1 MSSEI
6 SAPPAAHLALAVVPA
21 APREAA
27 VGAVGTASREAGLA
41 QLLQTAADGG
51 IRRILT
57 RPEGDDER
65 TLCQAWPFPSPFQVS
80 VTTLDAA
87 EGPDR
92 IEARARRSLERLGL
106 PRGDVL
112 LVRDGRDLAGAEGR
126 ALWERL
132 VALKDRGLFRRIGI
146 RTRLEDSPVLVARR
160 FQPDLIQLPLNIL
173 DQRARRDGVL
183 TALAEQG
190 VAVQLASVMANG
202 LLFAGSDEM
211 VGASAADVVL
221 LSRLRRRLAEARL
234 DPMQAALAYAGDSLT
249 GMAEGSSLLA
259 CVTSAAETRAL
270 LAAVNAPRPDLDW
283 TVFDQGG
290 RLAATGDAAAA
301 FSGISS
307 AA

>member
-1 MSSEI
+1 M
-6 SAPPAAHLALAVVPA
+6 SAPPAAQLALAVVPA
-21 APREAA
+21 APREA
-27 VGAVGTASREAGLA
+27 VGGALSREPGLA

-80 VTTLDAA
+80 VTTLDAG

-126 ALWERL
+126 ALWDRL

-146 RTRLEDSPVLVARR
+146 RTRLEDSPVLIARR
-160 FQPDLIQLPLNIL
+160 FQADLIQLPLNIL

-183 TALAEQG
+183 AALAEQG
-190 VAVQLASVMANG
+190 VAVQLASVLANG

-234 DPMQAALAYAGDSLT
+234 DPMQAALAYAADSLN

-290 RLAATGDAAAA
+290 RLAATGDSAAA
-301 FSGISS
+301 FSGVSS

>member
-1 MSSEI
+1 VNKETLAS
-6 SAPPAAHLALAVVPA
+6 PAASLALAVVPTAARDAMGA
-21 APREAA
+21 AP
-27 VGAVGTASREAGLA
+27 SREAGLG

-51 IRRILT
+51 IRSIMT
-57 RPEGDDER
+57 RPEGDEER
-65 TLCQAWPFPSPFQVS
+65 ALCQAWPFPSPFQVS
-80 VTTLDAA
+80 VTTLDAS

-92 IEARARRSLERLGL
+92 IEARVRRSLERMGL
-106 PRGDVL
+106 PRGDIL
-112 LVRDGRDLAGAEGR
+112 LVRDVRDLAGADGR
-126 ALWERL
+126 ALWGRL
-132 VALKDRGLFRRIGI
+132 VGLKDRGLFRRIGI

-183 TALAEQG
+183 AALGEQG
-190 VAVQLASVMANG
+190 VAVQLASVLANG

-234 DPMQAALAYAGDSLT
+234 DPMQAALAYAADCLT
-249 GMAEGSSLLA
+249 GMTDGSSLLA

-290 RLAATGDAAAA
+290 RLAATGDAATPL
-301 FSGISS
+301 SGVSS

>member
-1 MSSEI
+1 MSTD
-6 SAPPAAHLALAVVPA
+6 APALPAAQLALAVIPIA
-21 APREAA
+21 LRD
-27 VGAVGTASREAGLA
+27 GAGGMASRESGLA

-51 IRRILT
+51 IRKILT
-57 RPEGDDER
+57 RPSGDDER
-65 TLCQAWPFPSPFQVS
+65 SLCQAWPFPSPFQVS
-80 VTTLDAA
+80 VTTLEATA
-87 EGPDR
+87 GPDR

-112 LVRDGRDLAGAEGR
+112 LVRDVRDLAGAEGR
-126 ALWERL
+126 ALWDRL
-132 VALKDRGLFRRIGI
+132 TALKDRGLFKRIGI
-146 RTRLEDSPVLVARR
+146 RTRLDDSPVLVARR

-183 TALAEQG
+183 TALAEQD
-190 VAVQLASVMANG
+190 VAVQLASVLANG

-234 DPMQAALAYAGDSLT
+234 DPMQAALAYAADSLT

-290 RLAATGDAAAA
+290 RLAATDDAVTAV
-301 FSGISS
+301 SGVSS

>member
-1 MSSEI
+1 M
-6 SAPPAAHLALAVVPA
+6 SAPPAAQLALAVVPA
-21 APREAA
+21 APREAGG
-27 VGAVGTASREAGLA
+27 GALSRESGLA

-65 TLCQAWPFPSPFQVS
+65 ALCQAWPFPSPYQVS
-80 VTTLDAA
+80 VTTLDAG

-92 IEARARRSLERLGL
+92 IAARARRSLERLGL

-126 ALWERL
+126 ALWDRL

-160 FQPDLIQLPLNIL
+160 FQADLIQLPLNIL

-183 TALAEQG
+183 AALAEQG
-190 VAVQLASVMANG
+190 VAVQLASVLANG

-211 VGASAADVVL
+211 IGASAADVVL
-221 LSRLRRRLAEARL
+221 LSRLRRRLARGL
-234 DPMQAALAYAGDSLT
+234 
-249 GMAEGSSLLA
+249 
-259 CVTSAAETRAL
+259 
-270 LAAVNAPRPDLDW
+270 
-283 TVFDQGG
+283 
-290 RLAATGDAAAA
+290 
-301 FSGISS
+301 
-307 AA
+307 

>member
-1 MSSEI
+1 M
-6 SAPPAAHLALAVVPA
+6 SAPPAAQLALAVVPA
-21 APREAA
+21 APREA
-27 VGAVGTASREAGLA
+27 VGGALSRETGVA

-80 VTTLDAA
+80 VTTLDAG

-126 ALWERL
+126 ALWDRL

-146 RTRLEDSPVLVARR
+146 RTRLEDSPVLIARR
-160 FQPDLIQLPLNIL
+160 FQADLIQLPLNIL

-183 TALAEQG
+183 AALAEQG
-190 VAVQLASVMANG
+190 VAVQLASVLANG

-234 DPMQAALAYAGDSLT
+234 DPMQAALAYAADSLN

-290 RLAATGDAAAA
+290 RLAATGDSAAA
-301 FSGISS
+301 FSGVSS

>member
-1 MSSEI
+1 MSTD
-6 SAPPAAHLALAVVPA
+6 APALPAAQLALAVIPIA
-21 APREAA
+21 LRD
-27 VGAVGTASREAGLA
+27 GAGGMASRESGLA

-51 IRRILT
+51 IGKILT
-57 RPEGDDER
+57 RPPGDDER
-65 TLCQAWPFPSPFQVS
+65 SLCQAWPFPSPFQVS
-80 VTTLDAA
+80 VTTLEATA
-87 EGPDR
+87 GPDR

-112 LVRDGRDLAGAEGR
+112 LVRDVRDLAGAEGR
-126 ALWERL
+126 ALWDRL
-132 VALKDRGLFRRIGI
+132 TALKDRGLFKRIGI
-146 RTRLEDSPVLVARR
+146 RTRLDDSPVLVARR

-183 TALAEQG
+183 TALAEQD
-190 VAVQLASVMANG
+190 VAVQLASVLANG

-234 DPMQAALAYAGDSLT
+234 DPMQAALAYAADSLT

-290 RLAATGDAAAA
+290 RLAATDDAVTAV
-301 FSGISS
+301 SGVSS

>member
-1 MSSEI
+1 MSSDL
-6 SAPPAAHLALAVVPA
+6 SALPAAQLALAVVPA
-21 APREAA
+21 PPREA
-27 VGAVGTASREAGLA
+27 VGGALPREAGLA

-65 TLCQAWPFPSPFQVS
+65 SLCQAWPFPSPFQVS
-80 VTTLDAA
+80 VTTLDAG

-112 LVRDGRDLAGAEGR
+112 LVRDVRDLAGAEGR
-126 ALWERL
+126 TLWERL
-132 VALKDRGLFRRIGI
+132 IALKDRGLFRRIGI

-183 TALAEQG
+183 AALAEQG
-190 VAVQLASVMANG
+190 VAVQLASVLANG
-202 LLFAGSDEM
+202 LLFSGSDEM
-211 VGASAADVVL
+211 VGASAADIVL

-234 DPMQAALAYAGDSLT
+234 DPMQAALAYAADSLT

-270 LAAVNAPRPDLDW
+270 LAAVNAPRPALDW
-283 TVFDQGG
+283 TTFDQGG
-290 RLAATGDAAAA
+290 RLAATGDTAAA
-301 FSGISS
+301 FSGVSS

>member
-1 MSSEI
+1 MNTEI
-6 SAPPAAHLALAVVPA
+6 PATPAAQLALAVVPVPA
-21 APREAA
+21 RDGMGAIPPRE
-27 VGAVGTASREAGLA
+27 SDLA

-51 IRRILT
+51 IRRVLT
-57 RPEGDDER
+57 RPQGDEER
-65 TLCQAWPFPSPFQVS
+65 SLCQAWPFPSPFQVS

-87 EGPDR
+87 EGADR

-106 PRGDVL
+106 PRGEVL
-112 LVRDGRDLAGAEGR
+112 MVRDGRDLAGAEGR
-126 ALWERL
+126 ALWDRL
-132 VALKDRGLFRRIGI
+132 VALKAKGLFRRIGI
-146 RTRLEDSPVLVARR
+146 RSRLEDSPVLVARR
-160 FQPDLIQLPLNIL
+160 LQPDLIQLPLNIL

-183 TALAEQG
+183 AALAEQG
-190 VAVQLASVMANG
+190 VAVQLASVLANG

-211 VGASAADVVL
+211 VGASASDIVL

-249 GMAEGSSLLA
+249 DMAEGSSLVA

-270 LAAVNAPRPDLDW
+270 LAAVNAPRPQLDW

-290 RLAATGDAAAA
+290 RLAAAGDAATA
-301 FSGISS
+301 FSDVSS

>member
-1 MSSEI
+1 M
-6 SAPPAAHLALAVVPA
+6 SAPPAAQLALAVVPA
-21 APREAA
+21 APREA
-27 VGAVGTASREAGLA
+27 VGGALSRETGVA

-80 VTTLDAA
+80 VTTLDAG

-126 ALWERL
+126 ALWDRL

-146 RTRLEDSPVLVARR
+146 RTRLEDSPVLIARR
-160 FQPDLIQLPLNIL
+160 FQADLIQLPLNIL

-183 TALAEQG
+183 AALAEQG
-190 VAVQLASVMANG
+190 VAVQLASVLANG

-234 DPMQAALAYAGDSLT
+234 DPMQAALAYAADSLN

-270 LAAVNAPRPDLDW
+270 LAAVNAPRPGLDW

-290 RLAATGDAAAA
+290 RLAATGDSAAA
-301 FSGISS
+301 FSGVSS

>member
-1 MSSEI
+1 VSTD
-6 SAPPAAHLALAVVPA
+6 APALPAAQLALAVIPIA
-21 APREAA
+21 LRD
-27 VGAVGTASREAGLA
+27 GAGGMASRESGLA

-51 IRRILT
+51 IRKILT
-57 RPEGDDER
+57 RPSGDDER
-65 TLCQAWPFPSPFQVS
+65 SLCQAWPFPSPFQVS
-80 VTTLDAA
+80 VTTLEATA
-87 EGPDR
+87 GPDR

-112 LVRDGRDLAGAEGR
+112 LVRDVRDLAGAEGR
-126 ALWERL
+126 ALWARL
-132 VALKDRGLFRRIGI
+132 TALKDRGLFKRIGI
-146 RTRLEDSPVLVARR
+146 RTRLDDSPVLVARR

-183 TALAEQG
+183 TSLAEQD
-190 VAVQLASVMANG
+190 VAVQLASVLANG

-234 DPMQAALAYAGDSLT
+234 DPMQAALAYAADSLT

-290 RLAATGDAAAA
+290 RLAATDDAVTAV
-301 FSGISS
+301 SGVSS

>member
-1 MSSEI
+1 M
-6 SAPPAAHLALAVVPA
+6 
-21 APREAA
+21 
-27 VGAVGTASREAGLA
+27 SRESGLA

-80 VTTLDAA
+80 VTTLDAG

-112 LVRDGRDLAGAEGR
+112 LVRDVRDLAGAEGR

-173 DQRARRDGVL
+173 DQRTRREG
-183 TALAEQG
+183 
-190 VAVQLASVMANG
+190 G
-202 LLFAGSDEM
+202 L
-211 VGASAADVVL
+211 
-221 LSRLRRRLAEARL
+221 
-234 DPMQAALAYAGDSLT
+234 AALA
-249 GMAEGSSLLA
+249 
-259 CVTSAAETRAL
+259 
-270 LAAVNAPRPDLDW
+270 
-283 TVFDQGG
+283 
-290 RLAATGDAAAA
+290 
-301 FSGISS
+301 
-307 AA
+307 

>member
-1 MSSEI
+1 M
-6 SAPPAAHLALAVVPA
+6 SAPPAAQLALAVVPA
-21 APREAA
+21 APREA
-27 VGAVGTASREAGLA
+27 VGGALSRETGVA

-80 VTTLDAA
+80 VTTLDAG

-126 ALWERL
+126 ALWDRL

-146 RTRLEDSPVLVARR
+146 RTRLEDSPVLIARR
-160 FQPDLIQLPLNIL
+160 FQADLIQLPLNIL
-173 DQRARRDGVL
+173 DQRARREGVL
-183 TALAEQG
+183 AALAEQG
-190 VAVQLASVMANG
+190 VAVQLASVLANG

-234 DPMQAALAYAGDSLT
+234 DPMQAALAYAADSLN

-290 RLAATGDAAAA
+290 RLAATGDSAAA
-301 FSGISS
+301 FSGVSS

>member
-1 MSSEI
+1 M
-6 SAPPAAHLALAVVPA
+6 SAPPAAQLALAVVPA
-21 APREAA
+21 APREA
-27 VGAVGTASREAGLA
+27 VGGALSRETGVA

-51 IRRILT
+51 IHRILT

-80 VTTLDAA
+80 VTTLDAG

-126 ALWERL
+126 ALWDRL

-146 RTRLEDSPVLVARR
+146 RTRLEDSPVLIARR
-160 FQPDLIQLPLNIL
+160 FQADLIQLPLNIL

-183 TALAEQG
+183 AALAEQG
-190 VAVQLASVMANG
+190 VAVQLASVLANG

-234 DPMQAALAYAGDSLT
+234 DPMQAALAYAADSLN

-283 TVFDQGG
+283 TAFDQGG
-290 RLAATGDAAAA
+290 RLAATGDSAAA
-301 FSGISS
+301 FSGVSS

>member
-1 MSSEI
+1 VSTD
-6 SAPPAAHLALAVVPA
+6 APALPAAQLALAVIPIA
-21 APREAA
+21 LRD
-27 VGAVGTASREAGLA
+27 GAGGMASRESGLA

-51 IRRILT
+51 IRKILT
-57 RPEGDDER
+57 RPSGDDER
-65 TLCQAWPFPSPFQVS
+65 SLCQAWPFPSPFQVS
-80 VTTLDAA
+80 VTTLEATA
-87 EGPDR
+87 GPDR

-112 LVRDGRDLAGAEGR
+112 LVRDVRDLAGAEGR
-126 ALWERL
+126 ALWARL
-132 VALKDRGLFRRIGI
+132 TALKDRGLFKRIGI
-146 RTRLEDSPVLVARR
+146 RTRLDDSPVLVARR

-183 TALAEQG
+183 TSLAEQD
-190 VAVQLASVMANG
+190 VAVQLASVLANG

-234 DPMQAALAYAGDSLT
+234 DPMQAALAYAADSLT

-259 CVTSAAETRAL
+259 WVTSAAETRAL

-290 RLAATGDAAAA
+290 RLAATDDAVTAV
-301 FSGISS
+301 SGVSS